1 MKKFLKNYWFILC
14 MLTGI
19 VGGCLVGAFAPDFG
33 GKIKFLGTLFINMMF
48 CVVVPMVFCS
58 IASAIA
64 NMKSVKRAGKIMG
77 VTVATFLVTAAIAGV
92 LMYIVCRIFPLVDG
106 QYTIVEGD
114 VGEALGFGDMIVNFF
129 TKPDFMELLSRKAI
143 LPLIVAAVLFG
154 FGVQMNGGPET
165 KTAQLLEDITGCIM
179 KTVKLITYYAPIGF
193 FGFFADLVATYGP
206 ELMKDYSRTLII
218 YYVMSFAYMFIFFPI
233 YARFGGGKGGAKIM
247 FSKLFRPA
255 AMSFGT
261 CSSVATIP
269 TNMEV
274 AEETGISK
282 DVTDIVLPMGATMHM
297 DGSAMS
303 AIIKVAFLFGVFGL
317 DFSTDKAIL
326 AIIVAVF
333 SSVAMSG
340 IPGGGGTGELVVC
353 TIFFPDQLAVAYPI
367 ALAIGKYDYT
377 GLISD
382 TSKAFIKPNSEYW
395 FGTDN
400 LGRDY
405 WCQVWYATQVSIRLA
420 LIVAVGESI
429 LGVIIG
435 LIWGYVR
442 KLDRFFTE
450 LYNLIDNVP
459 YIIYM
464 TLIALVVGQSFTIM
478 AVSMIAIGWLVMARR
493 VRNMVFMFR
502 DREYNLASRCLGT
515 PLWRVLTKNILPYLV
530 SVIILRMALSIPGTI
545 NLESTLS
552 YLGLGLGIDTPSL
565 GLILSKVRGF
575 FLDYPYLLVFPASIV
590 SIISISF
597 YIMGNAFSDAAD
609 PRNHV

>member
-19 VGGCLVGAFAPDFG
+19 VGGCLVGAFAPAFG

-58 IASAIA
+58 ISSAIA

-77 VTVATFLVTAAIAGV
+77 VTIATFLITAAIAGV

-106 QYTIVEGD
+106 QYTIVEGE

-154 FGVQMNGGPET
+154 FGVQMNG
-165 KTAQLLEDITGCIM
+165 
-179 KTVKLITYYAPIGF
+179 GF

-255 AMSFGT
+255 AVSFGT
-261 CSSVATIP
+261 CSSVACIP

-282 DVTDIVLPMGATMHM
+282 DVSEIVLPMGATMHM

-367 ALAIGKYDYT
+367 ALAIGNLVDPPATMVNAAGDY
-377 GLISD
+377 
-382 TSKAFIKPNSEYW
+382 
-395 FGTDN
+395 
-400 LGRDY
+400 
-405 WCQVWYATQVSIRLA
+405 VVS
-420 LIVAVGESI
+420 
-429 LGVIIG
+429 
-435 LIWGYVR
+435 
-442 KLDRFFTE
+442 F
-450 LYNLIDNVP
+450 
-459 YIIYM
+459 
-464 TLIALVVGQSFTIM
+464 
-478 AVSMIAIGWLVMARR
+478 
-493 VRNMVFMFR
+493 
-502 DREYNLASRCLGT
+502 
-515 PLWRVLTKNILPYLV
+515 
-530 SVIILRMALSIPGTI
+530 
-545 NLESTLS
+545 
-552 YLGLGLGIDTPSL
+552 
-565 GLILSKVRGF
+565 
-575 FLDYPYLLVFPASIV
+575 IV
-590 SIISISF
+590 SR
-597 YIMGNAFSDAAD
+597 YVDGKDWLQKKLHGKTEN
-609 PRNHV
+609 

>member
-19 VGGCLVGAFAPDFG
+19 VGGCLVGAFAPAFG

-106 QYTIVEGD
+106 QYTIVEGE

-129 TKPDFMELLSRKAI
+129 TKPDFMELLSRRAI

-154 FGVQMNGGPET
+154 FGIQMNGGPET
-165 KTAQLLEDITGCIM
+165 KTAQFLEDITGCIM

-233 YARFGGGKGGAKIM
+233 YARLGGGKGGAKIM

-255 AMSFGT
+255 AVSFGT
-261 CSSVATIP
+261 CSSVACIP

-282 DVTDIVLPMGATMHM
+282 DVSEIVLPMGATMHM

-367 ALAIGKYDYT
+367 ALAIGNLVDPPATMVNAAGDY
-377 GLISD
+377 
-382 TSKAFIKPNSEYW
+382 
-395 FGTDN
+395 
-400 LGRDY
+400 
-405 WCQVWYATQVSIRLA
+405 VVS
-420 LIVAVGESI
+420 
-429 LGVIIG
+429 
-435 LIWGYVR
+435 
-442 KLDRFFTE
+442 F
-450 LYNLIDNVP
+450 
-459 YIIYM
+459 
-464 TLIALVVGQSFTIM
+464 
-478 AVSMIAIGWLVMARR
+478 
-493 VRNMVFMFR
+493 
-502 DREYNLASRCLGT
+502 
-515 PLWRVLTKNILPYLV
+515 
-530 SVIILRMALSIPGTI
+530 
-545 NLESTLS
+545 
-552 YLGLGLGIDTPSL
+552 
-565 GLILSKVRGF
+565 
-575 FLDYPYLLVFPASIV
+575 IV
-590 SIISISF
+590 SR
-597 YIMGNAFSDAAD
+597 YVDGKDWLQKKLHGKTEN
-609 PRNHV
+609 

>member
-1 MKKFLKNYWFILC
+1 MSKANGSKSFLKTYGFLIF
-14 MLTGI
+14 MISGI
-19 VGGCLVGAFAPDFG
+19 VAGCLVGAFAPTFG

-77 VTVATFLVTAAIAGV
+77 VTIATFLVTAAIAGV

-106 QYTIVEGD
+106 HYTITEGEIGD
-114 VGEALGFGDMIVNFF
+114 TLGFGDMIVNFF

-206 ELMKDYSRTLII
+206 ELVADYSRTLII
-218 YYVMSFAYMFIFFPI
+218 YYVMSFVYMFVFFPI
-233 YARFGGGKGGAKIM
+233 YAQFGGGKGGAKIM

-317 DFSTDKAIL
+317 DFTTEKAIL

-340 IPGGGGTGELVVC
+340 IPGGGGTGELVSA
-353 TIFFPDQLAVAYPI
+353 PSSSL
-367 ALAIGKYDYT
+367 
-377 GLISD
+377 
-382 TSKAFIKPNSEYW
+382 TSWLLP
-395 FGTDN
+395 
-400 LGRDY
+400 
-405 WCQVWYATQVSIRLA
+405 IRLRWRSA
-420 LIVAVGESI
+420 TSSI
-429 LGVIIG
+429 LRRPWSTPPATMSCPSSSPAMWTARIGCRRSLQRRKRTRQSSSNLPMYQIPSTRKHYGVPDG
-435 LIWGYVR
+435 RNFLCLEKSR
-442 KLDRFFTE
+442 
-450 LYNLIDNVP
+450 
-459 YIIYM
+459 
-464 TLIALVVGQSFTIM
+464 S
-478 AVSMIAIGWLVMARR
+478 AVS
-493 VRNMVFMFR
+493 
-502 DREYNLASRCLGT
+502 T
-515 PLWRVLTKNILPYLV
+515 Q
-530 SVIILRMALSIPGTI
+530 
-545 NLESTLS
+545 
-552 YLGLGLGIDTPSL
+552 PS
-565 GLILSKVRGF
+565 
-575 FLDYPYLLVFPASIV
+575 
-590 SIISISF
+590 
-597 YIMGNAFSDAAD
+597 
-609 PRNHV
+609 